1 MFLTPN
7 RFAGVLTLALALA
20 CGSLPSQ
27 AAAAGLTLAES
38 ERIAIDRH
46 AMLRDEHQ
54 AGAEYGGHTHRPLAD
69 GEPLAE
75 QEV

>member
-38 ERIAIDRH
+38 ERIAIDRD
-46 AMLRDEHQ
+46 AMLREMR
-54 AGAEYGGHTHRPLAD
+54 AEVD
-69 GEPLAE
+69 GMGNRGVMGRER
-75 QEV
+75 VG